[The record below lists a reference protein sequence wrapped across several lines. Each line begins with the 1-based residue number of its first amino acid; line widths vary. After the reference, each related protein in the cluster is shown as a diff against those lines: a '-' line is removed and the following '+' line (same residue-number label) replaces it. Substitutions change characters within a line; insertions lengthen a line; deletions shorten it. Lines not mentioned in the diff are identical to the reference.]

1 MDYVYMNWLMSK
13 RFLCLGCVLLVK
25 KSVYEVIIYDNLF
38 FIIGYIVVN
47 YIYRFN
53 FLKKNG
59 FYC

>member
-38 FIIGYIVVN
+38 FIIGYIVVKL
-47 YIYRFN
+47 YIWI
-53 FLKKNG
+53 
-59 FYC
+59 